1 MVNDFLRELEL
12 SFDYIDTSKLLKYK
26 KKLDTMNNNDIKFK
40 ELYSNMY
47 EMLKKYNDNGSL
59 NIGEK
64 VKTKELEFLS
74 DIQLFG
80 VNFVIFK
87 DEKKNTKKT
96 IINYLREFY
105 IISHF
110 LTCSNSGN
118 STEDIFNQI
127 NNMVK
132 ELEVFGKDKSIEN
145 AGNLIFNSNKQK
157 REGNSIIDGIDM
169 SDLSKTTGI
178 DFSPFDNLMKNNE
191 IMNIA
196 NELSSEIQSLNI
208 DPMMMMTSLMS
219 GNINDNKLGSLL
231 TSISG
236 KITQKINSG
245 AIDKNVLEEQAGT
258 FMQNIASNKNLM
270 SFAQNLNANKK

>member
-1 MVNDFLRELEL
+1 
-12 SFDYIDTSKLLKYK
+12 
-26 KKLDTMNNNDIKFK
+26 
-40 ELYSNMY
+40 
-47 EMLKKYNDNGSL
+47 
-59 NIGEK
+59 
-64 VKTKELEFLS
+64 
-74 DIQLFG
+74 
-80 VNFVIFK
+80 
-87 DEKKNTKKT
+87 
-96 IINYLREFY
+96 
-105 IISHF
+105 
-110 LTCSNSGN
+110 
-118 STEDIFNQI
+118 
-127 NNMVK
+127 MVK